1 MARTHAA
8 VTNGGWPAQ
17 PAPAAGPG
25 QRPFEPGVQ
34 GPQPAPYPQAGYPEQ
49 QGSEAGFDPQ
59 AAYHYPQQPAAAAPP
74 AARQGLSSLE
84 PASQP
89 GPDYAS
95 YPNAPPPYG
104 QARQGYPPQ
113 RGFGP
118 GAEPAGH
125 GQGLRAPPGYNPWP
139 ASAPTQD
146 PRGYDLGS
154 YMPTGTSPAHRAD
167 PLQQQAE
174 WAVPPHGGYGDVAH
188 DAAYQ
193 SGQMGYEQPH
203 AGALEQ
209 GYAQEESGDY
219 DVDEPRRGS
228 WLLRIAGAIVVAVG
242 LGYGLAQG
250 YKLVAD
256 TAPEG
261 ATPVVKG
268 DNSPAKTKPADPG
281 GKQFA
286 HTDSKVMGRLGE
298 AAPSGAAKA
307 SASDSETD
315 GSGARKVQ
323 TLVVGRDGSIAP
335 PAAPAEPVSTTATVA
350 VPGLTVVD
358 GFGGR
363 FPGALAPAPAESAKQ
378 PPMPARQPIVVK
390 PPPPS
395 EPKPEVAANATP
407 APAEPAGEA
416 ADVAAVA
423 PPQKSELPEKPAEAP
438 SAAASPTNGYV
449 VVLASVPASEQS
461 RLAALKQFADMQQQ
475 YGTVL
480 QNRTPDVQ
488 EANLGEKGVYHRLL
502 VGPPG
507 SRSQASTL
515 CSELKAAGY
524 KDCWVMAY

>member
-8 VTNGGWPAQ
+8 APNGGWPPQRTPGSSGQAQPGAQAAQ
-17 PAPAAGPG
+17 PAG
-25 QRPFEPGVQ
+25 
-34 GPQPAPYPQAGYPEQ
+34 YPQAGYPEQ
-49 QGSEAGFDPQ
+49 QAAPYDPQ

-74 AARQGLSSLE
+74 GARQGLSSLE
-84 PASQP
+84 PVSQP
-89 GPDYAS
+89 NPDYAA
-95 YPNAPPPYG
+95 YPATQPPYG

-113 RGFGP
+113 RGY
-118 GAEPAGH
+118 
-125 GQGLRAPPGYNPWP
+125 GQGPLAAPGYNPWP
-139 ASAPTQD
+139 APGPAQD

-154 YMPTGTSPAHRAD
+154 YMPAGTSPGHHVD
-167 PLQQQAE
+167 PLQQQAD
-174 WAVPPHGGYGDVAH
+174 WAVPAGGGYGDPAQ

-193 SGQMGYEQPH
+193 GGQMGYDQPH

-209 GYAQEESGDY
+209 TYAQEESGDY

-228 WLLRIAGAIVVAVG
+228 WVLRIAGAIVVAVG

-250 YKLVAD
+250 YKLVSD

-268 DNSPAKTKPADPG
+268 DDSPAKTKPADPG
-281 GKQFA
+281 GKQFDHA
-286 HTDSKVMGRLGE
+286 DSKVMGRLGE
-298 AAPSGAAKA
+298 AAPSGEANAGA
-307 SASDSETD
+307 PESETD

-335 PAAPAEPVSTTATVA
+335 PAAPAEPTSTATTVA

-358 GFGGR
+358 GLGGR
-363 FPGALAPAPAESAKQ
+363 YPDALGGPPAPAPAESAK
-378 PPMPARQPIVVK
+378 PPVAARQPIVVK
-390 PPPPS
+390 PPATS
-395 EPKPEVAANATP
+395 EPKPEVVAKASP
-407 APAEPAGEA
+407 APAEPAGEPA
-416 ADVAAVA
+416 GVAAPA
-423 PPQKSELPEKPAEAP
+423 PPQKAEEPKKPSEGP
-438 SAAASPTNGYV
+438 SAAASPPAAASSTNGYV

-480 QNRTPDVQ
+480 QNKTPDVQ

-507 SRSQASTL
+507 SRAQASAL